1 MIGGD
6 LMDRPA
12 GRHTQN
18 TSVAG
23 LLEVRQSFQEIC
35 DMSDRNPIFVALK
48 RGLEVD
54 EGLDVPAIHVSKLR
68 HS

>member
-1 MIGGD
+1 
-6 LMDRPA
+6 
-12 GRHTQN
+12 
-18 TSVAG
+18 
-23 LLEVRQSFQEIC
+23 
-35 DMSDRNPIFVALK
+35 MSDRNPIFVALK